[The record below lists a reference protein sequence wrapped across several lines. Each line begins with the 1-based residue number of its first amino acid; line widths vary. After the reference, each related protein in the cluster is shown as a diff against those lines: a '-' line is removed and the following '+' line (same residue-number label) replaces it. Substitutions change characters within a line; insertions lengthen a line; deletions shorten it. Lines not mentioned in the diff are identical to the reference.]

1 MLTKNS
7 TRAILFVGGM
17 SMETFG
23 EVVRRLRKEKKITQR
38 DLGKRVGVDFTYIS
52 KMESG
57 SLRNQPS
64 EKTIISVAEQ
74 LGADPEGLI
83 ILAKKIPTSMKET
96 IEADDLATAFLRTV
110 PKFNEEQR
118 EKIKRV
124 IDEAKNHES

>member
-1 MLTKNS
+1 
-7 TRAILFVGGM
+7 
-17 SMETFG
+17 METFG